1 MIKVKNIVIVGAS
14 HAAVETIAS
23 LRKLGWKDSITLV
36 GDESILPYQRPPL
49 SKGYLKGEIASEK
62 LALRHPDFYKKNT
75 VDLRLG
81 HKATSIDRS
90 AKLIQLD
97 NGDIIK
103 YDKLI
108 LATGTRPKY
117 LSVEGCNLPQIKY
130 LRTLADV
137 DLIRESI
144 HADTRL
150 LVIGAG
156 YIGLE
161 VAASAIKQKAQVT
174 IIEYLDRV
182 LARVAGKE
190 ISDFYQKLHM
200 NHGVDIQLN
209 SSVIGF
215 KEQNG
220 RCLATLNNDNQIDF
234 DCAVVG
240 IGVEPNTELAENAGL
255 KCNNGIAVD
264 EYTLTNDS
272 DIHAIGDCSNHPNF
286 IYNTRVRLESVPNAV
301 AQAKTAANYICGDK
315 KAYDQVPWFWSDQY
329 DIKLQTVGLS
339 HGYDETIIKGNIED
353 KKFTVA
359 YLKEGQMIAL
369 DAINSPKDFIEAK
382 KIIGDNEFSTL
393 RLPSDQVR

>member
-1 MIKVKNIVIVGAS
+1 MKSIVIVGAS
-14 HAAVETIAS
+14 HAAVETITS

-36 GDESILPYQRPPL
+36 GDENILPYQRPPL
-49 SKGYLKGEIASEK
+49 SKSYFKGEIASEK
-62 LALRHPDFYKKNT
+62 LALRHPDFYEKNT
-75 VDLRLG
+75 VDLHLG
-81 HKATSIDRS
+81 CKAISIDRS

-97 NGDIIK
+97 NNKMIK

-130 LRTLADV
+130 LRTLTDV

-144 HADTRL
+144 NADTKL

-161 VAASAIKQKAQVT
+161 VAASAIKQKAKVT
-174 IIEYLDRV
+174 IIENLDRV

-190 ISDFYQKLHM
+190 ISDFYQKIHAH
-200 NHGVDIQLN
+200 HGVDIRLN
-209 SSVIGF
+209 TSVSGF

-220 RCLATLNNDNQIDF
+220 QYFAALNNNNQIDF

-240 IGVEPNTELAENAGL
+240 IGVEPNTELAENAGIA
-255 KCNNGIAVD
+255 CNNGIIVD

-286 IYNTRVRLESVPNAV
+286 IYNIRVRLESVPNAL
-301 AQAKTAANYICGDK
+301 AQAKTAASYICGDK

-329 DIKLQTVGLS
+329 DIKLQTAGLS
-339 HGYDETIIKGNIED
+339 HDYDETIVKGDIEN

-359 YLKEGQMIAL
+359 YLKEGRMIAL
-369 DAINSPKDFIEAK
+369 DAINSPKDFMEAK
-382 KIIGDNEFSTL
+382 KIIGNSSSVL
-393 RLPSDQVR
+393 